1 MKTLNKIDLSK
12 NNKVETKIKIEE
24 EIPARSVK
32 SNLIGNR
39 IPKDYFIS
47 SGQGE
52 SDITIHAGS
61 YHLALRQ
68 AGIEMCNIMSYSS
81 IMPKIAR
88 EVPKPKTLVHGSV
101 MESITAVAN
110 SPKGK
115 RATAGIIF
123 SWLHDRKT
131 GERYGGLVCEYNGD
145 KEVPAVEKELRMSV
159 NELYTNGYDDQFELK
174 NETLITRSFVPKKKH
189 GTALVAIC
197 FLNYVYPVV

>member
-1 MKTLNKIDLSK
+1 MKTLNQINLNKTE
-12 NNKVETKIKIEE
+12 KVERKAKVEE
-24 EIPARSVK
+24 EIPPRS
-32 SNLIGNR
+32 LIGNR
-39 IPKDYFIS
+39 IPKDYFVT

-110 SPKGK
+110 AEKGK

-123 SWLHDRKT
+123 SWLYDRKS
-131 GERYGGLVCEYNGD
+131 GERYGGLVCEYNGN
-145 KEVPAVEKELRMSV
+145 KEAPDVEKELRASV
-159 NELYTNGYDDQFELK
+159 NELYTNGYDDKYELK
-174 NETLITRSFVPKKKH
+174 NETLITRTFVPKKKY

-197 FLNYVYPVV
+197 FLNYIYPSA